1 MLDEVLYLTPDDTD
15 GPVFSERAM
24 PDIPRSKPEI
34 LIPGICEDG
43 SLFPI
48 EKIEAHVKGVHHL
61 ALSVFIFDGDDLLIQ
76 QRALEKYHCGGMWAN
91 TCCTHPHMGEEIEA
105 AVARR
110 LDEELGITIASQEKR
125 IVEYSADVGNG
136 LWERERVHMF
146 RAEADKSTLQY
157 TLNPEEVAAIRWV
170 SRADLVEEI
179 NRHPER
185 FTPWF
190 RIYVSRF
197 PELDF

>member
-1 MLDEVLYLTPDDTD
+1 MLDEVLYLTPEDTE
-15 GPVFSERAM
+15 GPVFSERAV

-34 LIPGICEDG
+34 LIPGIREDG

-76 QRALEKYHCGGMWAN
+76 QRAKDKYHCGGMWAN
-91 TCCTHPHMGEEIEA
+91 TCCTHPHMGEDIQT

-110 LDEELGITIASQEKR
+110 LDEELGITIAAQEKR

-146 RAEADKSTLQY
+146 RAEADKNTLRY
-157 TLNPEEVAAIRWV
+157 NLNPEEVAAIRWV

-179 NRHPER
+179 NTYPER